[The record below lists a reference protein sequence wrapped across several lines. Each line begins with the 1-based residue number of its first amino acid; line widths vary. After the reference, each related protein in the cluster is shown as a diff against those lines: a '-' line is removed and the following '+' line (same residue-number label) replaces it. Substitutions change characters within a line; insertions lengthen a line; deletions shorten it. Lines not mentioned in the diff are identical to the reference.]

1 MELNYKI
8 IGYTKKN
15 LNPIYAIGLADYGD
29 YRIKFNLVSSISGS
43 FYRPLFNDEEYYT
56 EENLPNEFKF
66 ILTRN
71 VFLSDESKKL
81 ISVINKEFSTQTPS
95 MVNYIRVYFNYY
107 RRIHCREI
115 HHISFPLEYNSIVYH
130 AMSVALDEYDEKLRY
145 QKQLNETSVKL
156 SNLQIEYRKLKE
168 NVFNKFYVGK
178 LGKRQS
184 TVNKQIDNF
193 IQKI

>member
-1 MELNYKI
+1 
-8 IGYTKKN
+8 
-15 LNPIYAIGLADYGD
+15 
-29 YRIKFNLVSSISGS
+29 
-43 FYRPLFNDEEYYT
+43 
-56 EENLPNEFKF
+56 
-66 ILTRN
+66 
-71 VFLSDESKKL
+71 
-81 ISVINKEFSTQTPS
+81 
-95 MVNYIRVYFNYY
+95 
-107 RRIHCREI
+107 
-115 HHISFPLEYNSIVYH
+115 
-130 AMSVALDEYDEKLRY
+130 MSVALYEYDEMLRY